1 MSWIDRLHKRLD
13 SLPPFPGWTHWPVA
27 AGRILLGIMFIFS
40 GLAKV
45 MDAQTFL
52 NTLPLYNVPDWT
64 SVPAALMPA
73 VEVALGVALLAG
85 MAPALVALSTI
96 GLLAA
101 FSVLLVAG
109 ILGGEL
115 ETCGCFGAYLQTSPQ
130 LALLRN
136 LILVLV
142 AVAVWYYHRREESSW
157 RAWQVG
163 LLMAVLLLA
172 GTYTGYTIQAP
183 AQDDSLAQVGEL
195 FPIEG
200 LLEEEFPL
208 EGENLVFVFAVNC
221 EHCWNAVN
229 NVKELASR
237 SGLPMLGVT
246 LSPAYEIDRFVREF
260 GIDFP
265 IYRYDQQSF
274 FEAFHTWPA
283 LYYLQEGTIVGRVD
297 DEVPSLK
304 TLREVHLL
312 EWE

>member
-1 MSWIDRLHKRLD
+1 MSWIDHLQKRLD
-13 SLPPFPGWTHWPVA
+13 SLPPFPGWTRWPVL
-27 AGRILLGIMFIFS
+27 AGRLLLGIMFIFS

-52 NTLPLYNVPDWT
+52 STLPLYHVPGWT

-85 MAPALVALSTI
+85 MAPALMAVGTVA
-96 GLLAA
+96 LLAA

-115 ETCGCFGAYLQTSPQ
+115 EACGCFGAYLETSPQ
-130 LALLRN
+130 LALVRN
-136 LILVLV
+136 FLLTLV
-142 AVAVWYYHRREESSW
+142 ALAVWYHHRREESSW
-157 RAWQVG
+157 RFWQVG

-172 GTYTGYTIQAP
+172 GTHTGYTIQAP
-183 AQDDSLAQVGEL
+183 AKDDSLAQVGDL
-195 FPIEG
+195 FPIDG
-200 LLEEEFPL
+200 LLDEEFPL
-208 EGENLVFVFAVNC
+208 EGESLVFVFAVNC

-229 NVKELASR
+229 NVKELAAR

-246 LSPAYEIDRFVREF
+246 LSRAYEIDRFRREF
-260 GIDFP
+260 GVDFP

-274 FEAFHTWPA
+274 FDAFHTWPA